1 MARRAYI
8 PVPDEVERSV
18 RERPEEYGFPRG
30 MSAASIY
37 ARMIE
42 RGARALREERER
54 RERIELYRAWADDD
68 ESHEAVAETMRR
80 AFEDGV
86 L

>member
-8 PVPDEVERSV
+8 PVPEDLERAV
-18 RERPEEYGFPRG
+18 RERPEEYGFTRG

-42 RGARALREERER
+42 RGARALKEERER
-54 RERIELYRAWADDD
+54 RERIELYRAWANDD
-68 ESHEAVAETMRR
+68 ESHDAVAETMQQ
-80 AFEDGV
+80 AFEDVV

>member
-1 MARRAYI
+1 MPSRAYI
-8 PVPDEVERSV
+8 PIPEDLQRTV
-18 RERPEEYGFPRG
+18 RENPEEYGFTRG

-42 RGARALREERER
+42 RGAQALKEERER
-54 RERIELYRAWADDD
+54 RERIELYREWSDDD
-68 ESHEAVAETMRR
+68 ESHEAVAETMRK